1 MTSNPRADAELD
13 SNRAA
18 GALFDLEPLAGTTF
32 GARLRFSEARGL
44 AATLEA
50 LEAAPEALS
59 DAFYRCGGLLV
70 LPEVLAIAQDPGL
83 LVRLSRLL
91 GSEVENY
98 HQTLTTK
105 NNVHAS
111 VPEIYLVS
119 NIPPS
124 STLPPPPPD
133 PLLDED
139 GNFPTRF
146 PQRRGW
152 HTDQSFR
159 RPPPD
164 ISLFYAVQPAPPGQG
179 QTLFADGT
187 AAYEALPTAL
197 KQRADGLIGVHVMP
211 KTGRSEQA
219 VRAGETPLS
228 LKPHQRP
235 QRQPVVRRHP
245 VTGKPALYLCEGG
258 QMDWIEGPFEGLAPG
273 PDGEGASLLYELMT
287 HFTQPRFTYAHEWGR
302 GDLVI
307 YDNRNLIHSATWFDK
322 AANQRLMWRT
332 TVWGNPGPAYDGETR
347 SWIPTVGSD

>member
-1 MTSNPRADAELD
+1 MSLNAEQGQDSGPGSAD
-13 SNRAA
+13 
-18 GALFDLEPLAGTTF
+18 ALFDLQPLAGATF
-32 GARLRFSEARGL
+32 GGRVRFRGTAHL

-50 LEAAPEALS
+50 LEADPGALP
-59 DAFYRCGGLLV
+59 DALTRSGGLLV
-70 LPEVLAIAQDPGL
+70 LPGLLEIAEAPDL
-83 LVRLSRLL
+83 LVRLSRLF
-91 GSEVENY
+91 GAEVENY
-98 HQTLTTK
+98 HRTLTTK

-119 NIPPS
+119 NIPPC

-133 PLLDED
+133 PLLDEE

-164 ISLFYAVQPAPPGQG
+164 ISLFYAMVPSPPGQG

-187 AAYEALPTAL
+187 AAYEALPEAL
-197 KQRADGLIGVHVMP
+197 KGRVADLEGIHVMP
-211 KTGRSEQA
+211 KSGRSEQA
-219 VRAGETPLS
+219 VRAGETPLP
-228 LKPHQRP
+228 LEPHQRP

-258 QMDWIEGPFEGLAPG
+258 QMDWIEGPLAGLAPG
-273 PDGEGASLLYELMT
+273 PDGEGAALLYELMT
-287 HFTQPRFTYAHEWGR
+287 HFTQPRFTYVHAWAR

-322 AANQRLMWRT
+322 AAHQRLMWRT
-332 TVWGNPGPAYDGETR
+332 TVWGNPGPAYDGEER
-347 SWIPTVGSD
+347 SWVPEGQTA